1 MKIDKIGIDLIK
13 KYEGCSLK
21 PYRCPAGIPTIGFG
35 STYHIDGSKVR
46 MTDKPISEKE
56 AEELLKD
63 TLVQFEEGVS
73 KMVTSKITQNQFN
86 ALVSF
91 AYNLGLGSLRGSTLL
106 KKVNINQNDITIKDE
121 FMKWIFAGKKQLKGL
136 ILRRTEESNIYYKV

>member
-13 KYEGCSLK
+13 KFEGCSLK

-106 KKVNINQNDITIKDE
+106 KKVNINQNDPTISDE

>member
-35 STYHIDGSKVR
+35 STYYIDGSKVR
-46 MTDKPISEKE
+46 MTDKPISKKE

-121 FMKWIFAGKKQLKGL
+121 FLKWTKSAGVILKGL
-136 ILRRTEESNIYYKV
+136 LLRRTEESNIYYKV

>member
-106 KKVNINQNDITIKDE
+106 KKVNINQNDPTISDE

>member
-63 TLVQFEEGVS
+63 TLVQFEEV
-73 KMVTSKITQNQFN
+73 
-86 ALVSF
+86 
-91 AYNLGLGSLRGSTLL
+91 
-106 KKVNINQNDITIKDE
+106 
-121 FMKWIFAGKKQLKGL
+121 
-136 ILRRTEESNIYYKV
+136 

>member
-1 MKIDKIGIDLIK
+1 
-13 KYEGCSLK
+13 
-21 PYRCPAGIPTIGFG
+21 
-35 STYHIDGSKVR
+35 
-46 MTDKPISEKE
+46 
-56 AEELLKD
+56 
-63 TLVQFEEGVS
+63 
-73 KMVTSKITQNQFN
+73 MVTSKITQNQFN

>member
-13 KYEGCSLK
+13 KFEGCSLK

-106 KKVNINQNDITIKDE
+106 KKVNINPNDPTIKNE
-121 FMKWIFAGKKQLKGL
+121 FLKWVFTGKKQLKGL